1 MVETRLKQI
10 LLNKNTISTG
20 LSRQLII
27 SKRYNPSIERELL
40 QTPLLE
46 ISKKRASTVG
56 VSMAMIL
63 LRKDTYRWYSIN
75 KRLNAI
81 VQKKISIGSFK
92 GSYE

>member
-10 LLNKNTISTG
+10 QLNQIITSTG
-20 LSRQLII
+20 LSQQLII
-27 SKRYNPSIERELL
+27 SKPYNPSIERELL

-56 VSMAMIL
+56 VSMEMIL
-63 LRKDTYRWYSIN
+63 LRKDIYSWYSIN